1 MRNPRAHH
9 ICDAPVLCV
18 SCRCA
23 NTNITHR
30 KSQRKKNIVPR
41 ITSSLADEDDYAA
54 DFDCVASDLSN
65 FLLHA
70 SFLHFKATSFRSA
83 FSARKLCDSLP
94 DRLRSHMVMM
104 HT

>member
-54 DFDCVASDLSN
+54 DVCVASDLSN

-94 DRLRSHMVMM
+94 DRLRSHTVTM